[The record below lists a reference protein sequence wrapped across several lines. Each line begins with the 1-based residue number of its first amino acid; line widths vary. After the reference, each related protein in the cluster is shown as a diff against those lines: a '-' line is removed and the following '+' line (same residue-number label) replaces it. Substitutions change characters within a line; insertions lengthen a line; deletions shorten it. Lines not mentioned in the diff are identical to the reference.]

1 MPAYRQACL
10 MYLNRTG
17 RSDMNFGRMMNRFT
31 LVPFAVLGM
40 TSPAWAG
47 FSGTLAYAPAATTTT
62 STPML
67 GTWMLLLLAL
77 LLAVVAHR
85 VLRSRISGR
94 QMGLFALAGSL
105 VAGGA
110 ASGDLIRAA
119 QAVLPSLSM
128 TSATGGTIQLGTGI
142 QQITNAT
149 AVPQQV
155 TALTATVMGYAFVNP
170 GGSYVPQC
178 VVGIVVAPGASCY
191 IDLTTTT

>member
-1 MPAYRQACL
+1 
-10 MYLNRTG
+10 
-17 RSDMNFGRMMNRFT
+17 MNFRRIVNRFT

-77 LLAVVAHR
+77 LLAVVAYR

-110 ASGDLIRAA
+110 ASGDLIRVA

-128 TSATGGTIQLGTGI
+128 TSATGAITMMSGGI
-142 QQITNAT
+142 TR
-149 AVPQQV
+149 
-155 TALTATVMGYAFVNP
+155 LVMPMNTSADCP
-170 GGSYVPQC
+170 
-178 VVGIVVAPGASCY
+178 
-191 IDLTTTT
+191 

>member
-1 MPAYRQACL
+1 
-10 MYLNRTG
+10 
-17 RSDMNFGRMMNRFT
+17 MNFRRIVNRFT

-77 LLAVVAHR
+77 LLAVVAYR

-110 ASGDLIRAA
+110 ASGDLIRVA

-128 TSATGGTIQLGTGI
+128 TSATGGTIQLGQGI
-142 QQITNAT
+142 QQIINAT

-155 TALTATVMGYAFVNP
+155 TTLTVTVTGGAFTSP
-170 GGSYVPQC
+170 GGSYTPQC
-178 VVGIVVAPGASCY
+178 VVGTMVAPGGSCY
-191 IDLTTTT
+191 VNLVVL

>member
-1 MPAYRQACL
+1 
-10 MYLNRTG
+10 
-17 RSDMNFGRMMNRFT
+17 MNFRRIVNRFT

-77 LLAVVAHR
+77 LLAVVAYR

-110 ASGDLIRAA
+110 ASGDLIRVA

-128 TSATGGTIQLGTGI
+128 TSATGGTIQLGQGI
-142 QQITNAT
+142 QQIINAT

-155 TALTATVMGYAFVNP
+155 TNLTVTVTGGAFTSP
-170 GGSYVPQC
+170 GGSYTPQC
-178 VVGIVVAPGASCY
+178 VVGTMVAPGGSCY
-191 IDLTTTT
+191 VNLVVL